1 MSADKPVD
9 KRTPKQPSEDNNKS
23 GAHTQAGQQSQT
35 GGGSRQHGQDRA
47 AVGEA
52 GSKGKGTTDKR

>member
-1 MSADKPVD
+1 MTDERKAGEANK
-9 KRTPKQPSEDNNKS
+9 KQPSETNNKS

-47 AVGEA
+47 AVGDA
-52 GSKGKGTTDKR
+52 GSNSGKDS

>member
-1 MSADKPVD
+1 MTSDKPG
-9 KRTPKQPSEDNNKS
+9 KKSTAKTQKEPENKS

-47 AVGEA
+47 AVAKA
-52 GSKGKGTTDKR
+52 GSKSGGADE